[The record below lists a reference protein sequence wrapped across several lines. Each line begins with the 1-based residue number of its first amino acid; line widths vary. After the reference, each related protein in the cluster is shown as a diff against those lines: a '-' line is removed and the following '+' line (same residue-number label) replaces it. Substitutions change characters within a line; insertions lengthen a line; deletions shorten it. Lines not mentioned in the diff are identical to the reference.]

1 MNIAVTTLATDNLP
15 YKEEIFENRRQ
26 YCKKHG
32 YTFFSH
38 SSPLDN
44 RPATWSKLKIILSI
58 FEKQTFDWVL
68 WTDSDSVILNEDIK
82 IESLIDDNVD
92 LIITKDCFS
101 YNAGVFLIKN
111 TEASKKFLQQWIE
124 KSYYVGHPWQDQA
137 ALVEMLESESLD
149 QRKSLKVKIL
159 PQRKMNSYPKQES
172 REGWYTIVNEKKY
185 FWDAA
190 KSDEGEYKAGDF
202 IIHYAGIAEE
212 ERSRLILSKLKKSN
226 ICVLSFATKDIAFY
240 AERIF
245 KNNKAYAEKHGY
257 DWKEYWSVKDES
269 RPPAWSKIKYIEETL
284 SQGYDWVFWIDAD
297 AVIMNHSIDFAK
309 FLDDNYDF
317 ILCKDAF
324 SWNTGA
330 WFIKNT
336 PEALDLLKQTWEAEE
351 YIDAFLW
358 EQGAFMNK
366 AYELGGRIKV
376 HKQRDFNSIAKET
389 KEFFVEGNEYECGTF
404 KFVLNMKQYDKG
416 IYEDGDFILHFASVN
431 QQGRDMLLKIYRPDL
446 YE

>member
-1 MNIAVTTLATDNLP
+1 MNLAVTTLATDNLP
-15 YKEEIFENRRQ
+15 YQEEIFKNRRE
-26 YCKKHG
+26 YCKKNG
-32 YTFFSH
+32 YTFFSY

-44 RPATWSKLKIILSI
+44 RPAAWSKLKIILNI

-68 WTDSDSVILNEDIK
+68 WTDSDAVILNEDVK
-82 IESLIDDNVD
+82 VENLIDDSVD
-92 LIITKDCFS
+92 LVITKDCFS
-101 YNAGVFLIKN
+101 YNSGVFLIKN
-111 TEASKKFLQQWIE
+111 TENSKKFLLECLQKDQFLT
-124 KSYYVGHPWQDQA
+124 HPWKEQA
-137 ALVEMLESESLD
+137 AIVEVLESS
-149 QRKSLKVKIL
+149 SPIVKVKTIPQRTLNSYL
-159 PQRKMNSYPKQES
+159 PQEDRT
-172 REGWYTIVNEKKY
+172 GWFTNVNDKTY
-185 FWDAA
+185 YWDKEAD
-190 KSDEGEYKAGDF
+190 KSGEYKDGDF
-202 IIHYAGIAEE
+202 IIHYAGIPEAK
-212 ERSRLILSKLKKSN
+212 RSKLILSKLKKSKL
-226 ICVLSFATKDIAFY
+226 CVLSFATKDIAFY

-257 DWKEYWSVKDES
+257 DWREYWDIKDES

-284 SQGYDWVFWIDAD
+284 SKGYDWVFWIDAD
-297 AVIMNHSIDFAK
+297 AVIMNDSIDLGK

-336 PEALDLLKQTWEAEE
+336 PEALELLKQTWEAEE

-366 AYELGGRIKV
+366 AYESGSRIKV
-376 HKQRDFNSIAKET
+376 HKQREFNSIAKET
-389 KEFFVEGNEYECGTF
+389 KEFFAEGNEYECGTF

-416 IYEDGDFILHFASVN
+416 IYEDGDFILHFASIN
-431 QQGRDMLLKIYRPDL
+431 QQGRDMLLKLYRPDL

>member
-15 YKEEIFENRRQ
+15 YKEEIFENRRK

-44 RPATWSKLKIILSI
+44 RPAAWSKLKIILSI

-82 IESLIDDNVD
+82 IESLIDDSVD
-92 LIITKDCFS
+92 LVITKDCFT
-101 YNAGVFLIKN
+101 YNSGVFLIKN
-111 TEASKKFLQQWIE
+111 TENSKKFLLECLRKDQHLT
-124 KSYYVGHPWQDQA
+124 HPWKEQA
-137 ALVEMLESESLD
+137 AIVEILESD
-149 QRKSLKVKIL
+149 NPIVKAKTIPQRALNSYL
-159 PQRKMNSYPKQES
+159 PQEDRT
-172 REGWYTIVNEKKY
+172 GWFTSINDKTYYWNQSA
-185 FWDAA
+185 D
-190 KSDEGEYKAGDF
+190 KSGEYKDGDF

-212 ERSRLILSKLKKSN
+212 ERSRLILSKFKKSN

-257 DWKEYWSVKDES
+257 DWKEYWSVKDKS

-336 PEALDLLKQTWEAEE
+336 PEALDLLKQTWEAKE
-351 YIDAFLW
+351 YINAFLW

-366 AYELGGRIKV
+366 AYELGVRIKV

>member
-1 MNIAVTTLATDNLP
+1 MNIAVTTLATDNLV
-15 YKEEIFENRRQ
+15 YKEEVFENRRQ

-58 FEKQTFDWVL
+58 FEKQNFDWVL
-68 WTDSDSVILNEDIK
+68 WTDSDSIIRNEDIK
-82 IESLIDDNVD
+82 VESLVDDNVD

-101 YNAGVFLIKN
+101 YNAGVFLMKN

-149 QRKSLKVKIL
+149 QQKSLKVKIL

-172 REGWYTIVNEKKY
+172 REGWYTVVNEKKY